1 MRIGLCQVDGKWP
14 NLALMKLSTW
24 HKQQGA
30 SVEIA
35 TPKSSPL
42 ERCAVIRNS
51 DKVYASKV
59 FDFAP
64 DWRYLPD
71 DAVKGGTGYGLTTE
85 LSPEVERCMPDYL
98 LYPEWNAA
106 IGFTTR
112 GCVRSCPFCLVPRK
126 EGKIRVVAEVE
137 SFWCGQ
143 SEIVLLDNNLTAAP
157 WYHFESTMLQLQRTG
172 AKVDFSQGLDLRL
185 LTNDHAALLAKVR
198 LKKQIRFAW
207 DNVGD
212 EAAVR
217 RGLEIIA
224 KHMPLS
230 RVMLYVL
237 IGYNSTPDEDMHR
250 VMTLRGLGVD
260 PFVMPYNKRDLY
272 QRRFAR
278 WVNHK
283 AIFKT
288 VEWSQYGVKEVSQ

>member
-1 MRIGLCQVDGKWP
+1 VRIGLCQVDGKWP

-24 HKQQGA
+24 HKQQGD
-30 SVEIA
+30 SVELF
-35 TPKSSPL
+35 TPL
-42 ERCAVIRNS
+42 RGYDV
-51 DKVYASKV
+51 VYASKV
-59 FDFAP
+59 FDFTP
-64 DWRYLPD
+64 DSHYLPEHTT
-71 DAVKGGTGYGLTTE
+71 KGGTGYSLTNH
-85 LSPEVERCMPDYL
+85 LYPLVERCMPDYS
-98 LYPEWNAA
+98 LYPEWKAA

-112 GCVRSCPFCLVPRK
+112 GCVRQCPFCVVPRK
-126 EGKIRVVAEVE
+126 EGKIRVVADVE

-143 SEIVLLDNNLTAAP
+143 REIVLLDNNLTAAP
-157 WYHFESTMLQLQRTG
+157 WYHFERTMLQLRQTG

-185 LTNDHAALLAKVR
+185 ITDAHAELLAKVR
-198 LKKQIRFAW
+198 LMKQIHFAW
-207 DNVGD
+207 DNVSE
-212 EAAVR
+212 EAAIR
-217 RGLEIIA
+217 RGLDVLKA
-224 KHMPLS
+224 HMPLS

-260 PFVMPYNKRDLY
+260 PFVMAYNKRDLY

-288 VEWSQYGVKEVSQ
+288 VEWAQYGVRAEVGR